1 MITVTKRAA
10 DQIKASDDENRE
22 AGLLLR
28 LAAKINGDGSF
39 EYGLG
44 MDEEREEDRMIE
56 SGGVQIL
63 VAKESQDLLKD
74 CVLDY
79 VEIEEGKLQFIF
91 MNPNDPNYIP
101 PTNID
106 LAEIPV
112 KRSDN

>member
-10 DQIKASDDENRE
+10 DQIKASGDETQE

-28 LAAKINGDGSF
+28 LAAKKNDDGSF

-44 MDEEREEDRMIE
+44 MDEEREEDQLIE
-56 SGGVQIL
+56 SEGVQIV
-63 VAKESQDLLKD
+63 VAKESQDLLKG

-79 VEIEEGKLQFIF
+79 VELEEGKPQFIF

-101 PTNID
+101 PTDAD
-106 LAEIPV
+106 LTEIPV
-112 KRSDN
+112 KHGDI